1 MSSKTNN
8 DSNVVDDDDDDEEE
22 VSKDTTDTS
31 VDDETAHS
39 IVPPCVYLRRAV
51 NEDLVSSRVL
61 TEEQQAALREL
72 RALIDAHPASSV
84 DFKRA
89 WLSDACLLRN
99 LRARN
104 YVVADAHTL
113 LTGTLAWRD
122 EKAVWTLRDTHAD
135 EISFEMSSGKMYRN
149 GFDLKGRP
157 ILYIRDRRKNSD
169 HYDNQIFNTISALER
184 LCDTMDLS
192 RGVESWVLLFDFR
205 GYSNSNRAPFSMTK
219 EVLSMFLDRY
229 PERLGLGIFVD
240 APWLFHSLYRLI
252 GGLLPTE
259 TKAKICFVN
268 GTLDEKREQLSKHID
283 PAVLESM
290 IGGTFNCRYVHKRYY
305 AEETRQHA
313 LLVQHEHRL
322 LNPTAAAATTST
334 STLARKTKSKKK
346 KAKSHAPPA
355 AQNDNNGEGAK

>member
-1 MSSKTNN
+1 MSEEEEKVKDDLDEQETSR
-8 DSNVVDDDDDDEEE
+8 DDDDDD
-22 VSKDTTDTS
+22 TADTS
-31 VDDETAHS
+31 VDDETAAA
-39 IVPPCVYLRRAV
+39 IIPPGVYLRRSA
-51 NEDLVSSRVL
+51 EEELVSTRAPLS
-61 TEEQQAALREL
+61 EAQSAALSEL
-72 RALIDAHPASSV
+72 RALIDAHPASQV

-104 YVVADAHTL
+104 YVVSDAHTL
-113 LTGTLAWRD
+113 LTGTLTWRD
-122 EKAVWTLRDTHAD
+122 EKAVWTLRDTHVD
-135 EISFEMSSGKMYRN
+135 ELSFEMSSGKMYRN

-169 HYDNQIFNTISALER
+169 HYENQVLNTISALER

-205 GYSNSNRAPFSMTK
+205 GYTNANRAPFSMTK

-240 APWLFHSLYRLI
+240 APWLFHSLFRLI
-252 GGLLPTE
+252 GGLLPAE
-259 TKAKICFVN
+259 TKAKVCFVN

-283 PAVLESM
+283 PDVLESM
-290 IGGTFNCRYVHKRYY
+290 IGGTNNCRYVHKKYY

-313 LLVQHEHRL
+313 LLVEHEHRL
-322 LNPTAAAATTST
+322 RNPAAPAAAATTT
-334 STLARKTKSKKK
+334 GARKTKSKKK
-346 KAKSHAPPA
+346 KTK
-355 AQNDNNGEGAK
+355 AQ